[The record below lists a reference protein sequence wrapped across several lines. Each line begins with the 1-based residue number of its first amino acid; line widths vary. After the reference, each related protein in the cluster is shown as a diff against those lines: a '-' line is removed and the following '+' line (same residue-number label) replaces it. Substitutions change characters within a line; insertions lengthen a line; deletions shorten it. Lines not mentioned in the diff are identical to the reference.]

1 MQYKLIPQTENTNKR
16 GKSLKTFPDSFVV
29 LDIETT
35 GLNPSVNEIIELSA
49 LKIINNRVVKKFST
63 LVKPKGKISSYI
75 TQLTGISMSMT
86 DNAPDIKTAIKNFYD
101 FCSDSIVVGHNVK
114 FDIGFISANL
124 YKHHNIHFT
133 NDYVD
138 TLGLARK
145 YLPMLPNK
153 KLGTIAGFFKL
164 NTEGMHRGLKDCAVT
179 YMCFQ
184 KMKQISKMHHNPF
197 LNNSN
202 S

>member
-63 LVKPKGKISSYI
+63 LVKPEGKISSYI

-114 FDIGFISANL
+114 FDIGF
-124 YKHHNIHFT
+124 
-133 NDYVD
+133 
-138 TLGLARK
+138 
-145 YLPMLPNK
+145 
-153 KLGTIAGFFKL
+153 FKL

-179 YMCFQ
+179 YLCFQ